1 MTYTTKL
8 ACPIQR
14 TVAMIADKWK
24 VIIICN
30 LGEKT
35 MRFGE
40 LQRALEGVT
49 PKVLTRQLRDLE
61 ADGLVTRTVH
71 PEVPPRV
78 EYALT
83 KLGEGLLPILGKLHD
98 WATEHSS
105 VLLARRESSSI
116 PAA

>member
-1 MTYTTKL
+1 MTYTTRL

-78 EYALT
+78 DYALT
-83 KLGEGLLPILGKLHD
+83 ELGQGLLPILGKLHD
-98 WATEHSS
+98 WATEHSAA
-105 VLLARRESSSI
+105 LLARRERQTP